1 MKTIVTK
8 HDELVRKYIQKK
20 YQEETKK
27 NLRTMLKT
35 KQGRWFFTY
44 ILEMSGY
51 VAETFTG
58 NSHTFYNEG
67 RRSIGIELTR
77 NIMDMLGKEGFNAK
91 QKAEKEFA
99 DFQYKQKRLMGEE
112 DNHE

>member
-44 ILEMSGY
+44 ILEMLSLI
-51 VAETFTG
+51 
-58 NSHTFYNEG
+58 H
-67 RRSIGIELTR
+67 I
-77 NIMDMLGKEGFNAK
+77 
-91 QKAEKEFA
+91 
-99 DFQYKQKRLMGEE
+99 
-112 DNHE
+112 